1 MELPIAELFLLV
13 GGIFGM
19 GAAFIYTRGRLGN
32 NEINTKIKNRLYQH
46 IQDIEKENKQLK
58 GKVNRMKQPLSIKEF
73 DEENPMGAI
82 SELITGLS
90 SSGLIPASLKPFLA
104 TPGVMKGI
112 EKAITEHPEEIKN
125 VLSKLVN
132 KKPNEKPEQNNVQQS
147 IDSMS
152 V

>member
-1 MELPIAELFLLV
+1 MELPLAELFLLV
-13 GGIFGM
+13 GGVFGM
-19 GAAFIYTRGRLGN
+19 GAALIYSRARFGN
-32 NEINTKIKNRLYQH
+32 NEINTKIKNRLYSH

-58 GKVNRMKQPLSIKEF
+58 GKVNRMKQPLSIKEY

-82 SELITGLS
+82 SELISGLS
-90 SSGLIPASLKPFLA
+90 PILPASVRPFLSN
-104 TPGVMKGI
+104 PNVIKGA
-112 EKAITEHPEEIKN
+112 EKLLQEHPEEIKN

-132 KKPNEKPEQNNVQQS
+132 KKPNEKDQKENVDQS

>member
-19 GAAFIYTRGRLGN
+19 GASLIYSRAKFGN
-32 NEINTKIKNRLYQH
+32 NEINTKIKNRLYSH

-58 GKVNRMKQPLSIKEF
+58 GKVNRMKQPLSIKEY

-82 SELITGLS
+82 SELI
-90 SSGLIPASLKPFLA
+90 SGLAPILPASVRPFLSN
-104 TPGVMKGI
+104 PGVIKGA
-112 EKAITEHPEEIKN
+112 EKLLQEHPEEIKN

-132 KKPNEKPEQNNVQQS
+132 KKTNEKDQKDNLQES
-147 IDSMS
+147 IDTMS

>member
-1 MELPIAELFLLV
+1 MELPLAELFIMV

-19 GAAFIYTRGRLGN
+19 GAALIYSRARFGN
-32 NEINTKIKNRLYQH
+32 NEINTKIKNRLYGH

-58 GKVNRMKQPLSIKEF
+58 GKVNRMKQPLSIKEY

-82 SELITGLS
+82 SELI
-90 SSGLIPASLKPFLA
+90 SGLAPILPASVRPFLSN
-104 TPGVMKGI
+104 PGVIKGA
-112 EKAITEHPEEIKN
+112 EKLLQEHPEEIKN

-132 KKPNEKPEQNNVQQS
+132 KKPNAKEEPNNVQES
-147 IDSMS
+147 IESMS

>member
-1 MELPIAELFLLV
+1 MELPFAELFLLV

-19 GAAFIYTRGRLGN
+19 GASLIYSRARFGN

-58 GKVNRMKQPLSIKEF
+58 GKVNRMKQPISISEY
-73 DEENPMGAI
+73 DEKDPMGAI
-82 SELITGLS
+82 GELIQGLS
-90 SSGLIPASLKPFLA
+90 PLLPASVRPFLA
-104 TPGVMKGI
+104 NKSVLEGA
-112 EKAITEHPEEIKN
+112 EKLFKEHPEEIKN

-132 KKPNEKPEQNNVQQS
+132 KKANAKEQSNNVQES

>member
-19 GAAFIYTRGRLGN
+19 GAALIYSRARFGN
-32 NEINTKIKNRLYQH
+32 NEINTKIKNRLYSH
-46 IQDIEKENKQLK
+46 IQDVEKENKQLK

-82 SELITGLS
+82 SELI
-90 SSGLIPASLKPFLA
+90 SGLAPILPASVRPFLSN
-104 TPGVMKGI
+104 PSVIKGA
-112 EKAITEHPEEIKN
+112 EKLLKEHPEELKN
-125 VLSKLVN
+125 VLSKLVT
-132 KKPNEKPEQNNVQQS
+132 KKTNEKDQKENVDQS